1 MKKLLLCLALPLF
14 LLTMSVPAFAK
25 DKTGKGEKVI
35 ENKLYSITLPSDWEP
50 GSLQNKDGTPYER
63 NAGPYHL
70 YIFQWNSPKKGKFFD
85 GYGIFLQSY
94 ERRDGKAVTMADME
108 KEIQRN
114 NSISG
119 VSDVKRS
126 EQKAKPGQKQIL
138 ITRKGQNY
146 SEDKGWVYIQE
157 RIYYLIYP
165 DGQRMHLLKLFV
177 TEDFYQ
183 RQSNA
188 EKLIQKIFASFRVK
202 GTPPSQ

>member
-1 MKKLLLCLALPLF
+1 
-14 LLTMSVPAFAK
+14 
-25 DKTGKGEKVI
+25 
-35 ENKLYSITLPSDWEP
+35 
-50 GSLQNKDGTPYER
+50 
-63 NAGPYHL
+63 
-70 YIFQWNSPKKGKFFD
+70 
-85 GYGIFLQSY
+85 
-94 ERRDGKAVTMADME
+94 MADME

>member
-1 MKKLLLCLALPLF
+1 MKNLLLYLSIPLF
-14 LLTMSVPAFAK
+14 LLTMSAPTLAK
-25 DKTGKGEKVI
+25 DKTGKAEKVI

-50 GSLQNKDGTPYER
+50 GSLQKKDGTPYER

-70 YIFQWNSPKKGKFFD
+70 YVFQWNSPKKGNLFD

-108 KEIQRN
+108 EEIRRN

-119 VSDVKRS
+119 VSNVKRT
-126 EQKAKPGQKQIL
+126 ELKAKPGQKLIL

-146 SEDKGWVYIQE
+146 SEDKGWIYLQE
-157 RIYYLIYP
+157 RIYYLIQP
-165 DGQRMHLLKLFV
+165 DGKRMHLLKLFV
-177 TEDFYQ
+177 IEDFYQ
-183 RQSNA
+183 RQSDA

-202 GTPPSQ
+202 GAPLSQ